1 MNFCFLLEIWVK
13 MYMKTNQRS
22 KFRTRNW
29 FKIND
34 ESRGDYNDDNSD
46 NNDDNNNIIM
56 IYNDNKFM
64 GL

>member
-1 MNFCFLLEIWVK
+1 
-13 MYMKTNQRS
+13 MYVKTNQRS
-22 KFRTRNW
+22 KFRIRNW

-34 ESRGDYNDDNSD
+34 ESRGDYNDDNND
-46 NNDDNNNIIM
+46 NDDDNNNIIM